1 MVRVIDFTGWHY
13 LDFDFAGSNLD
24 RSKVEYLIIYYNA
37 IPGGAFRGFGVPQ
50 STVIGEALLDELA
63 LASGSDPLEFR
74 HRNALRAGDRTATG
88 QLLSASVGLQAC
100 LDGLRPAWREAR
112 ARAERF
118 NADAAARGDSLRR
131 GAGVAC
137 MWYGIGNTVIANPS
151 TMTVGLVPGAAT
163 IGMAA
168 PLLLLTLRLCCA
180 LGLLRLA
187 GGCTARLEPRAV
199 LLIALFERPQTPI
212 LHGPYLGR

>member
-1 MVRVIDFTGWHY
+1 
-13 LDFDFAGSNLD
+13 
-24 RSKVEYLIIYYNA
+24 
-37 IPGGAFRGFGVPQ
+37 
-50 STVIGEALLDELA
+50 
-63 LASGSDPLEFR
+63 

-151 TMTVGLVPGAAT
+151 TMTVGLRANGRFMLYNGAQEIGQGTYT
-163 IGMAA
+163 IMPQIAA
-168 PLLLLTLRLCCA
+168 QA
-180 LGLLRLA
+180 LGVPVESIDQIHGDTDATEDA
-187 GGCTARLEPRAV
+187 GTSS
-199 LLIALFERPQTPI
+199 
-212 LHGPYLGR
+212 